1 MHPDPLESRARLA
14 AARILLL
21 FTPDLVRGDDPLGVL
36 ERALP
41 WVDVVQVRPKSAGG
55 GTLAPCTARE
65 AFDWTRRVLA
75 LAAVRRAGL
84 LVMVDDRVDVAA
96 ALWDAGCAG
105 VHVGQD
111 DTPAAVARAFLGD
124 APLIGVSTHTLD
136 QVVEADD
143 GPADCLGFGPVNA
156 TGTKGYA
163 RGLGSETCW
172 IASQGTSKPLF
183 PIGGIDVVNAHE
195 LARIGR
201 AAVGAAILAAEDP
214 AAAARAIHAALDHS
228 APRE

>member
-14 AARILLL
+14 GARVLLL
-21 FTPDLVRGDDPLGVL
+21 FTPELVRGGDPLAVL

-41 WVDVVQVRPKSAGG
+41 WIDVVQVRPKAVLVAGLG
-55 GTLAPCTARE
+55 VLAPCTARE
-65 AFDWTRRVLA
+65 AFDWTRRVITLE
-75 LAAVRRAGL
+75 AVRRAGL

-96 ALWDAGCAG
+96 ALWDTGCAG

-124 APLIGVSTHTLD
+124 GPLIGVSTHTLD
-136 QVVEADD
+136 EVAEADD
-143 GPADCLGFGPVNA
+143 GPADCLGFGPVNP
-156 TGTKGYA
+156 TGTKGYR
-163 RGLGSETCW
+163 RGLGSDACW
-172 IASQGTSKPLF
+172 IASLGTSKPLF
-183 PIGGIDVVNAHE
+183 PIGGVNVENAHE

-214 AAAARAIHAALDHS
+214 AAAARAIRTALEQ
-228 APRE
+228 R